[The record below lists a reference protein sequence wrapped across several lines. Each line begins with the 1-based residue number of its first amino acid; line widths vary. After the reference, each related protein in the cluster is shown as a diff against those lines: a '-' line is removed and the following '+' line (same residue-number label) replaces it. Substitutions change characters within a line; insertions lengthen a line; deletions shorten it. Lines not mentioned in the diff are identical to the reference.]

1 MHDPQSQN
9 SWHNADMHFGGAM
22 TVADADPQI
31 RTDFL
36 HRTYQHLALAIAAF
50 VGVEFLLFQIPNID
64 VLAAKMVSGYAW
76 LVVLGLFMVV
86 SNVANKW
93 AHSNISV
100 ERQYLGLGLYV
111 VAEAI
116 LFLPLLYIAAFY
128 TDGSV
133 IPSAALITGIVFG
146 GLTATVLITKK
157 DLTFLGGILRIAGFA
172 ALGLIVASFVFG
184 LNLGV
189 IFSAA
194 MVVFAAGAIAY
205 ETSNMVH
212 HYRPDQHVAAALGL
226 FASVALLFW
235 YVINLL
241 MSARD

>member
-1 MHDPQSQN
+1 MHDPLS
-9 SWHNADMHFGGAM
+9 SGPWDNADARFSVPM
-22 TVADADPQI
+22 TAAEADPQA

-50 VGVEFLLFQIPNID
+50 VGLEFLLFQIPNIEAL
-64 VLAAKMVSGYAW
+64 VAKMVGGPAW
-76 LVVLGLFMVV
+76 LLVLGLFMVV
-86 SNVANKW
+86 SSVANKW
-93 AHSNISV
+93 AHSDISV

-111 VAEAI
+111 VAEAL
-116 LFLPLLYIAAFY
+116 LFLPLLFVATFY
-128 TDGSV
+128 TDGTV

-146 GLTATVLITKK
+146 GLTATVLISKK
-157 DLTFLGGILRIAGFA
+157 DLSFLGGIQRIAGFA
-172 ALGLIVASFVFG
+172 ALGLIVASILFG
-184 LNLGV
+184 LHLGV